1 MFGIVFYIE
10 RLNLDRESTDLVGI
24 LRSEEEIFKDLKEAV
39 LRYDKD
45 SATKCSEEV
54 LSHGID
60 PLKAIENG
68 LARGMKEIGDK
79 FGTECFLTDLILA
92 AETMKAAMEVLER
105 GMKVGAIERMAG
117 TVIIGTAKG
126 DIHDIGK
133 NLVSIMLSAG
143 GFKVIDLGVDVPS
156 EMFIRKAEEMKAQII
171 ACSALLSTTIGY
183 MDELIRLLKELG
195 TREKYKVMVGGA
207 QVTAAFAKE
216 IGADGY
222 SEEAAQVPTLAKQLL
237 GT

>member
-1 MFGIVFYIE
+1 MFGIVFCIE
-10 RLNLDRESTDLVGI
+10 RLNWNRESTDLVGI

-39 LRYDKD
+39 LRYDKG

-54 LSHGID
+54 LSRGID

-68 LARGMKEIGDK
+68 LAIGMKEIGDK

-92 AETMKAAMEVLER
+92 AETMKTAMAVLER
-105 GMKVGAIERMAG
+105 GMKVGVSERMAG
-117 TVIIGTAKG
+117 TVVIGTTKG

-133 NLVSIMLSAG
+133 NLVSIMLAAG

-156 EMFIRKAEEMKAQII
+156 ETFIHKAEETKAHII

-183 MDELIRLLKELG
+183 MDELIHLLKELG
-195 TREKYKVMVGGA
+195 SREKYKVMVGGA

-222 SEEAAQVPTLAKQLL
+222 AEEAAQVPTLAKQLL